1 MTQMTQNNNKKE
13 NTQNT
18 HYSDKKGDDVNIITE
33 SSERKINPNSLTNL
47 TPFKKGVSG
56 NPSGKP
62 SNKEF
67 KKALKKRGYLVD
79 PEPKEIDPL
88 FDTLDTMEKYT
99 PVWDKRCKI
108 EKVLDKIWVE
118 AEKGNLSFIEYLR
131 KWGCLE
137 F

>member
-1 MTQMTQNNNKKE
+1 
-13 NTQNT
+13 
-18 HYSDKKGDDVNIITE
+18 
-33 SSERKINPNSLTNL
+33 
-47 TPFKKGVSG
+47 
-56 NPSGKP
+56 
-62 SNKEF
+62 
-67 KKALKKRGYLVD
+67 
-79 PEPKEIDPL
+79 
-88 FDTLDTMEKYT
+88 MEKYT

>member
-1 MTQMTQNNNKKE
+1 MAQNIDKKE

-18 HYSDKKGDDVNIITE
+18 HYSDKKGEIEKTITE

-67 KKALKKRGYLVD
+67 KKAVSVSYLDRLYKYSQTKFGKMRMNKEALNEMQKKYL
-79 PEPKEIDPL
+79 EQAKL
-88 FDTLDTMEKYT
+88 LDISLPTT
-99 PVWDKRCKI
+99 G
-108 EKVLDKIWVE
+108 LDSQLAINFS
-118 AEKGNLSFIEYLR
+118 KG
-131 KWGCLE
+131 K
-137 F
+137 